1 MTADIALTLA
11 IAALALLLFM
21 LEWLPADITGMVV
34 MVTLMLLGQVTPAEG
49 ISGFS
54 NPATLTVMAMFILSA
69 GIARTGALQRLNQA
83 LIYWSGK
90 QPAQQ
95 MLMVLFVLT
104 TVLTGILSKY
114 RHRHPAILGGRTNRR
129 NPKHYPSNRH
139 GRDYLCRLQQLHVPH
154 RLSNQ
159 HHGLRRRR
167 VSLFRLCQS
176 WWSPVPDYGSG
187 RATPGELALWP
198 IESRRH
204 RSKMTHPMATT
215 VC

>member
-11 IAALALLLFM
+11 IAALTLLLFM

-104 TVLTGILSKY
+104 TVLTGILSNI
-114 RHRHPAILGGRTNRR
+114 AAVILLFPVGVQIAETLNITPLTVMAVITFAASNSFMTPIGYQTNTMVYGAGGYCFLDFVRVGG
-129 NPKHYPSNRH
+129 PLWLIMAVVEPPLASWLY
-139 GRDYLCRLQQLHVPH
+139 
-154 RLSNQ
+154 
-159 HHGLRRRR
+159 GL
-167 VSLFRLCQS
+167 
-176 WWSPVPDYGSG
+176 
-187 RATPGELALWP
+187 
-198 IESRRH
+198 
-204 RSKMTHPMATT
+204 
-215 VC
+215 

>member
-69 GIARTGALQRLNQA
+69 GIARTGALQRLNQG

-104 TVLTGILSKY
+104 TVLTGILSNIAAVILLFSVGVQIAETLNITPLTVMAVITFAASNSFMPPIGYQTNTMVYGAGGY
-114 RHRHPAILGGRTNRR
+114 RFLDFVRVGG
-129 NPKHYPSNRH
+129 P
-139 GRDYLCRLQQLHVPH
+139 LCLIMAVVEPPLASW
-154 RLSNQ
+154 LY
-159 HHGLRRRR
+159 GL
-167 VSLFRLCQS
+167 
-176 WWSPVPDYGSG
+176 
-187 RATPGELALWP
+187 
-198 IESRRH
+198 
-204 RSKMTHPMATT
+204 
-215 VC
+215 